1 MSSRRAEQLVQFI
14 DRSPTASH
22 AVENVASMLE
32 EAGYRRLSE
41 RQPWSPVPG
50 DRLYVVRSA
59 SALVAFEM
67 GSMPPEETG
76 FRITGAH
83 TDSPGF
89 RLKPNP
95 ASASAGLSTLAV
107 EVYGGPILAT
117 WFDRDLGL
125 AGRLVVEGDQGIE
138 IRSFRLDRP
147 VCRIATP
154 AIHLNRKVN
163 KEGFKIDRE
172 KHLPVITGGEE
183 AGLDPI
189 RSMAVEACG
198 AAGMEVLGL
207 HLELYDMQPA
217 VLGGIDGELILGGR
231 IDNLAMCRASVD
243 ALMESAPSK
252 ATKVACLFNS
262 EEVGSSTLNGA
273 GSNLLESVLERI
285 CPGREELLRALA
297 SSIQVSADGAHAV
310 HPNWTDRHDSRARPV
325 LNGGPVIKVNAQE
338 RYTSTADTSAYFA
351 LCAKEAGVEVQHFVS
366 RNDMPCGS
374 TIGPITASGLGI
386 QSVDVGNPMLSMHS
400 VREMAGSFDQEDM
413 TEALRVHLDGGVPAP
428 YGWKRV

>member
-1 MSSRRAEQLVQFI
+1 
-14 DRSPTASH
+14 
-22 AVENVASMLE
+22 
-32 EAGYRRLSE
+32 
-41 RQPWSPVPG
+41 
-50 DRLYVVRSA
+50 
-59 SALVAFEM
+59 M

-76 FRITGAH
+76 FRIVGAH

-95 ASASAGLSTLAV
+95 ESQSAGLTTLAV

-125 AGRLVVEGDQGIE
+125 AGRLVVRGEHGVE
-138 IRSFRLDRP
+138 VRSFRLSRP

-163 KEGFKIDRE
+163 KEGFRIDRE
-172 KHLPVITGGEE
+172 KHLPVIIGG
-183 AGLDPI
+183 AGKGLEHI
-189 RSMAVEACG
+189 RTLASAAAG
-198 AAGMEVLGL
+198 ADGMEVLGL
-207 HLELYDMQPA
+207 HLELYDLQPA
-217 VLGGIDGELILGGR
+217 ALGGAGGELILAGR
-231 IDNLAMCRASVD
+231 IDNLAMCHASLAGLVG
-243 ALMESAPSK
+243 AGTSK
-252 ATKVACLFNS
+252 ATKVVCLFNS

-310 HPNWTDRHDSRARPV
+310 HPNWSDRHDSRARPV
-325 LNGGPVIKVNAQE
+325 INGGPVIKVNAQE
-338 RYTSTADTSAYFA
+338 RYTSTADTSAYFG
-351 LCAKEAGVEVQHFVS
+351 LCAERAGVEVQHFVS

-400 VREMAGSFDQEDM
+400 VREMAGSADQEDM
-413 TEALRVHLDGGVPAP
+413 TEALRVHLEGTVPAP
-428 YGWKRV
+428 ADWKRG